1 MTFWKAFADDTSAN
15 VIAIS
20 AALFVPIVA
29 LVGAA
34 LDMSV
39 AYTTQAKLQNACDA
53 GVLAGRQSMDGGRFL
68 NRDRTEAEN
77 YFEFN
82 FPDGTHNATNI
93 QFAIDQ
99 DEDDDLELVASAS
112 ADQPT
117 AMMRIFGYDAIPVS
131 VECTARRDQFDSDI
145 VLVLDVTGS
154 MANAPSGGGSDAK
167 IELLREGAR
176 GLYRAL
182 EGDNLGTIR
191 YGFVPYSHTVNPA
204 RSLRNRD
211 IIREQTYISDSGGN
225 KLVHIN
231 ESQWNIGNGGGNTG
245 GNTQN
250 FRTSGIGCIE
260 ERPSRGEDHDPAE
273 YTETITLQDVDD
285 TPANANDRDNQFGRY
300 DPLAHDRRSSA
311 VSGGVQYYYVHDR
324 WMQTGCPAEAKKL
337 AEYSSET
344 AFDTAVDEAT
354 ARVTGGTYHDIG
366 MLWGLRFISRNGF
379 FAADNPATRDGI
391 AVNQHII
398 FMTDGKLDTGSSLY
412 SAYGVEGIQGRANG
426 GWTLDGFHISRFE
439 SACNLAK
446 SMGVTVWVIALDVSD
461 TDDIRPCA
469 TTDENFYISDGS
481 DLEAVFAEIGNG
493 IGYLRLTK

>member
-1 MTFWKAFADDTSAN
+1 MTVWKKFAEDTDGNA
-15 VIAIS
+15 IAIG
-20 AALFVPIVA
+20 AALFIPVVA

-53 GVLAGRQSMDGGRFL
+53 AVLAGRQSMDGGNFR
-68 NRDRTEAEN
+68 NRDKQEAEN

-82 FPDGTHNATNI
+82 FPDGTHNSVNAAFVIEQN
-93 QFAIDQ
+93 
-99 DEDDDLELVASAS
+99 EDDELELVATAS

-117 AMMRIFGYDAIPVS
+117 AMMKIFGYEEVPIQ

-154 MANAPSGGGSDAK
+154 MNDKPSGGGSDKK
-167 IELLREGAR
+167 IELLRDGAK

-204 RSLRNRD
+204 SSLQNRD
-211 IIREQTYISDSGGN
+211 ILREQTYITDSGGE
-225 KLVHIN
+225 KEVHIN
-231 ESQWNIGNGGGNTG
+231 ESQWNKGKGGGTS

-260 ERPSRGEDHDPAE
+260 ERPSIGESEDPAE
-273 YTETITLQDVDD
+273 YTDSITLADVDN
-285 TPANANDRDNQFGRY
+285 TPKNANDTENQFGRY
-300 DPLAHDRRSSA
+300 DPLAHDRKSSA
-311 VSGGVQYYYVHDR
+311 VSGGTQFYYIYNR
-324 WMQTGCPAEAKKL
+324 WVQTGCPSEAKTL
-337 AEYSSET
+337 AEYDSET
-344 AFDTAVDEAT
+344 NFNKAVDEVT

-379 FAADNPATRDGI
+379 FASDNPATRDGVTI
-391 AVNQHII
+391 NQHII

-412 SAYGVEGIQGRANG
+412 SAYGVEAIQDRAVG
-426 GWTLDGFHISRFE
+426 AWSLDNFHLSRFE
-439 SACNLAK
+439 SACNVAK
-446 SMGVTVWVIALDVSD
+446 SMGVTVWVIALDVTD
-461 TDDIRPCA
+461 IDDIRPCA
-469 TTDENFYISDGS
+469 TTDENFYTSDGT
-481 DLEAVFAEIGNG
+481 DLEQVFAEIGNG

>member
-1 MTFWKAFADDTSAN
+1 MGFLKRLVQDTDGNA
-15 VIAIS
+15 IAIG
-20 AALFVPIVA
+20 AVLFIPVVA
-29 LVGAA
+29 LIGAG
-34 LDMSV
+34 LDISV

-53 GVLAGRQSMDGGRFL
+53 AVLAGRQSMDGGTFA
-68 NRDRTEAEN
+68 NNDRTEAEN

-82 FPDGTHNATNI
+82 FPDGTHNSRNVVFEI
-93 QFAIDQ
+93 EQ
-99 DEDDDLELVASAS
+99 DEDDNLELVASAS
-112 ADQPT
+112 AEQPT
-117 AMMRIFGYDAIPVS
+117 AMMQIFGYDAIPVS

-154 MANAPSGGGSDAK
+154 MAQSPSGGGDAK
-167 IELLREGAR
+167 IELLRDGAN

-211 IIREQTYISDSGGN
+211 IMREQTYVSNSGGT
-225 KLVHIN
+225 KDVHIN

-250 FRTSGIGCIE
+250 FRTSGDGCIE
-260 ERPSRGEDHDPAE
+260 ERPSIGENHDPAE
-273 YTETITLQDVDD
+273 YSDSITLWDVDS
-285 TPANANDRDNQFGRY
+285 TPANANDRDLQFGRY
-300 DPLAHDRRSSA
+300 DPLAHDRRGAGTSQ
-311 VSGGVQYYYVHDR
+311 GIQFYYIYDR
-324 WMQTGCPAEAKKL
+324 WVQTGCPSESKTL
-337 AEYSSET
+337 AEYSSEDS
-344 AFDTAVDEAT
+344 FSDAVDEAT

-379 FAADNPATRDGI
+379 FASDNPATRNGI

-398 FMTDGKLDTGSSLY
+398 FMTDGKLDTGANLY
-412 SAYGVEGIQGRANG
+412 SAYGIDGIQDRANG
-426 GWTLDGFHISRFE
+426 GWTLDDFHLSRFE

-446 SMGVTVWVIALDVSD
+446 SMGVTVWVIALDVTD
-461 TDDIRPCA
+461 IDDIRPCA
-469 TTDENFYISDGS
+469 TTDENFYTSDGS
-481 DLEAVFAEIGNG
+481 DLEEVFTEIGNG

>member
-1 MTFWKAFADDTSAN
+1 MKFWKALVDDTSGN

-20 AALFVPIVA
+20 AALFVPVVA

-34 LDMSV
+34 LDLSV

-77 YFEFN
+77 YFDFN

-93 QFAIDQ
+93 QFDIEQ
-99 DEDDDLELVASAS
+99 DEDDDLELVATAS

-154 MANAPSGGGSDAK
+154 MKSVPSGGGSQAK
-167 IELLREGAR
+167 IELLRNGAR

-191 YGFVPYSHTVNPA
+191 YGFVPYSQTVNPA
-204 RSLRNRD
+204 SSLRNRD
-211 IIREQTYISDSGGN
+211 IIREQTYISSTGGN
-225 KLVHIN
+225 KQVHIN
-231 ESQWNIGNGGGNTG
+231 ESQWNIGNGGGNSG
-245 GNTQN
+245 GNIQN
-250 FRTSGIGCIE
+250 FRTSGDGCIE

-273 YTETITLQDVDD
+273 FSDTITLQDVDD
-285 TPANANDRDNQFGRY
+285 VAASANDRDNQFGRY
-300 DPLAHDRRSSA
+300 DPLAHDYQRVTGR
-311 VSGGVQYYYVHDR
+311 YYVYDR
-324 WMQTGCPAEAKKL
+324 FVQLGCPSESKKL
-337 AEYSSET
+337 AEYASEDSFN
-344 AFDTAVDEAT
+344 AAVDQAT
-354 ARVTGGTYHDIG
+354 ARVTGATYHDIG

-379 FAADNPATRDGI
+379 FAADNPTTRNNI
-391 AVNQHII
+391 VVNQHII
-398 FMTDGKLDTGSSLY
+398 FMTDGKLETGPSVY
-412 SAYGVEGIQGRANG
+412 SAFGVEGIQDRAIGASSLNR
-426 GWTLDGFHISRFE
+426 FHISRFE
-439 SACNLAK
+439 SACNVAK
-446 SMGVTVWVIALDVSD
+446 SLGVTVWVIALDVSD
-461 TDDIRPCA
+461 IEDIRSCA

-481 DLEAVFAEIGNG
+481 DLEEVFAEIGNG
-493 IGYLRLTK
+493 IGYLRLTR